1 MIKKYYDY
9 ILLLFVFLLFI
20 FSSNINRFLTAINPN
35 LDNSK
40 IVVDYNK
47 YLKDELDSIRIIN
60 DIKIVDNLDLIVSR
74 VKYRNVYE
82 YSDTLTIF
90 KGFKNNVFKGDVVLN
105 NDGLIGVISKSYEY
119 YSVVTLLTNKDTNIS
134 VKINDAV
141 GVLKCVDGKLVVS
154 DINNYG
160 VLEENDL
167 VYTSGLG
174 NLPANIYI
182 GKAKSVSLNNTEIEK
197 VILVDIN
204 DRLEKLDYVFV
215 RGNHD

>member
-60 DIKIVDNLDLIVSR
+60 DIKIDDNLDLIVSR

-160 VLEENDL
+160 VLEENDF

-174 NLPANIYI
+174 NLPVNIYI
-182 GKAKSVSLNNTEIEK
+182 GKVKSVSLNNTEIEK

>member
-60 DIKIVDNLDLIVSR
+60 DIKIDDNLDLIVSR

-182 GKAKSVSLNNTEIEK
+182 GKVTSVSLNNTEIEK